1 MSPEKPQ
8 LQVSELPKEI
18 ERFNIHYRIQH
29 VILFTTFIL
38 VALTGW
44 ALKYPEVEY
53 SSRWIRIWGGP
64 ETAGVI
70 HRVAGITMLL
80 DFLYHL
86 IYLAYRF
93 YKGERS
99 FDILPTPKDLKDFY
113 QNIKYFL
120 GLSREKPKFGRFTY
134 SQKFDYWAVFWGI
147 LIIGSSGLA
156 LAFPIK
162 AALLIPSWAT
172 NWAWELFS
180 IMHSDEAL
188 LAIVFIFFWHFY
200 NEHLKPDVFP
210 MSWVW
215 ITGKISTKDLKEH
228 HPAEFERLFPDASIK
243 KKEE

>member
-1 MSPEKPQ
+1 MSQEMPQ
-8 LQVSELPKEI
+8 SQMSELPKEI

-53 SSRWIRIWGGP
+53 SSRWVRMWGGP
-64 ETAGVI
+64 ETAGLI

-80 DFLYHL
+80 DFVYHL
-86 IYLAYRF
+86 IYLGYRF
-93 YKGERS
+93 SKGERR
-99 FDILPTPKDLKDFY
+99 FDILPTPKDFKDFY

-120 GLSREKPKFGRFTY
+120 GISREKPRFGRFTY

-156 LAFPIK
+156 LAFPTK
-162 AALLIPSWAT
+162 AALFIPALAS
-172 NWAWELFS
+172 NWAWELLY

-200 NEHLKPDVFP
+200 NEHLKPEVFP

-215 ITGKISTKDLKEH
+215 ITGKISLKDLKER
-228 HPAEFERLFPDASIK
+228 HPAEFERLFPEASIK
-243 KKEE
+243 EKEE

>member
-1 MSPEKPQ
+1 MSQEMPQ
-8 LQVSELPKEI
+8 SQVNELPEEV

-53 SSRWIRIWGGP
+53 SSRWVRMWGGP
-64 ETAGVI
+64 ETAGLI
-70 HRVAGITMLL
+70 HRVAGIIMLL
-80 DFLYHL
+80 DFVYHL
-86 IYLAYRF
+86 TYLGYRF
-93 YKGERS
+93 SKGERRL
-99 FDILPTPKDLKDFY
+99 DILPIPKDFKDFY

-120 GLSREKPKFGRFTY
+120 GISREKPRFGRFTY

-156 LAFPIK
+156 LAFPTE
-162 AALLIPSWAT
+162 AALFIPSLAS
-172 NWAWELFS
+172 NWIWELLY

-188 LAIVFIFFWHFY
+188 LAIIFIFFWHFY
-200 NEHLKPDVFP
+200 NEHLKPEVFP

-215 ITGKISTKDLKEH
+215 ITGKISTSVLKER
-228 HPAEFERLFPDASIK
+228 HPAEFERLFPEASIK
-243 KKEE
+243 EKEE